1 MAHWTVWA
9 PDPILPD
16 EGAALGADPLQV
28 HGRRRLRHEG
38 ELQLRELV
46 HHRLRQRA
54 AVVVVVGDHRPPLAV
69 EGIRRV
75 FLQAVEAQ
83 HLVLDVD
90 HGAVEDEL
98 AAREGPEG
106 QDGRVPDVPV
116 VAVLAG
122 FVAMQL
128 MPQLTVLVGARD
140 ALCAGDLEFVFTR
153 DGVGTFAWAYP
164 DTVDRTHARALT
176 LD

>member
-1 MAHWTVWA
+1 MPCLSLFACSTLTQTSPDRHPSPQVVALEFVISVDELIFEALA
-9 PDPILPD
+9 P
-16 EGAALGADPLQV
+16 QRV
-28 HGRRRLRHEG
+28 RRLFATARDLSVPHSTSWRG
-38 ELQLRELV
+38 L
-46 HHRLRQRA
+46 
-54 AVVVVVGDHRPPLAV
+54 D
-69 EGIRRV
+69 RRST
-75 FLQAVEAQ
+75 FSFFA
-83 HLVLDVD
+83 
-90 HGAVEDEL
+90 
-98 AAREGPEG
+98 
-106 QDGRVPDVPV
+106 V